1 METLKSN
8 FSEIESSFSFENNA
22 FKAALKDAV
31 ARWKKASTLDKELLE
46 IVSREDSGKIT
57 TERANELEAQAVA
70 KDLDLKNSIFTITH
84 EYSNETKHIGGA
96 FALKGVATLIVK

>member
-8 FSEIESSFSFENNA
+8 FSEIESSFSFENNT
-22 FKAALKDAV
+22 FKAALKNCV
-31 ARWKKASTLDKELLE
+31 AKWKKVSTLDKELLE

-57 TERANELEAQAVA
+57 TKRANELEAQAVA
-70 KDLDLKNSIFTITH
+70 KDLKLKESIFSVS
-84 EYSNETKHIGGA
+84 YKYNDSKHVNGA